1 MPIDNKQKTLELG
14 TRPVGRLLWQYAL
27 PAMVAMVAS
36 SLYNIVD
43 RIFIGQIVGPDAIA
57 GLAITFP
64 FMNLSGAFGNTV
76 TLNLIVGIS
85 LGLICLLF
93 IDPILRFFGAS
104 DTTLPYA
111 RSYMEVIL
119 LGNVVTHMYLGLN
132 AVLRAASKPEKAMY
146 ATIFTVLINVVLDML
161 FIWWLGWGI
170 RGAAFATVISQLLA
184 MCYQLRLFSNK
195 HEMLRLKR
203 GIYGLR
209 ADLVKN
215 IIGIGVSPF
224 LMNVCACMVVIFINN
239 RLVDYGGDLAVGALH
254 HWSNLYHGIGL
265 VYRHVLSGT
274 RRADVHHRR
283 EFDTP

>member
-64 FMNLSGAFGNTV
+64 FMNLSGAFGAAVGIGSSTAISIRLGQRDYEVAENLLGNTV

-85 LGLICLLF
+85 LGLICLQF

-119 LGNVVTHMYLGLN
+119 LGNVVTHMY
-132 AVLRAASKPEKAMY
+132 
-146 ATIFTVLINVVLDML
+146 
-161 FIWWLGWGI
+161 
-170 RGAAFATVISQLLA
+170 
-184 MCYQLRLFSNK
+184 
-195 HEMLRLKR
+195 
-203 GIYGLR
+203 
-209 ADLVKN
+209 
-215 IIGIGVSPF
+215 
-224 LMNVCACMVVIFINN
+224 
-239 RLVDYGGDLAVGALH
+239 
-254 HWSNLYHGIGL
+254 
-265 VYRHVLSGT
+265 
-274 RRADVHHRR
+274 
-283 EFDTP
+283 